1 MYLLDTN
8 ILSAMMRSA
17 VDPAVAA
24 WLRGKPADVLFTATI
39 CQAEILAGLA
49 IMADGRRKEA
59 LTAAARAMFEED
71 FLDRVAP
78 FDGASATASARILE
92 ATRRQGRMI
101 ATMDLMI
108 AAIADRQGAS
118 VVTRNVADFLPCG
131 VPVIDPWA
139 IRPSPT
145 PP

>member
-1 MYLLDTN
+1 MHLLDTN
-8 ILSAMMRSA
+8 VLSVMMR
-17 VDPAVAA
+17 PAVEPVVST
-24 WLRGKPADVLFTATI
+24 WLRGKPAEILFTSTI

-49 IMADGRRKEA
+49 MMPEGRRKDA
-59 LTAAARAMFEED
+59 LTNAARAMFEED

-78 FDGASATASARILE
+78 FDGGSATAYARIV
-92 ATRRQGRMI
+92 ATTRRQGRMI

-108 AAIADRQGAS
+108 AAIADRHGAS

-139 IRPSPT
+139 T
-145 PP
+145 